1 MCNMCSAAACSV
13 SLIQT
18 YNRFY
23 SPIVLPGEEPHHKE
37 DTVLPAQCLQGI
49 SLGMAHHYTVVVVV
63 RGALDHCG
71 TSAQTITMQTAGL
84 QDKAAMR
91 LILVEL
97 TTLKLRKFVSLLV
110 FLSLHALYHC
120 LG

>member
-1 MCNMCSAAACSV
+1 M
-13 SLIQT
+13 
-18 YNRFY
+18 
-23 SPIVLPGEEPHHKE
+23 PGEEPHTKE
-37 DTVLPAQCLQGI
+37 DTVIPGQCLQGI
-49 SLGMAHHYTVVVVV
+49 SLDMAQHYTVAVAVQ
-63 RGALDHCG
+63 GELDHCS
-71 TSAQTITMQTAGL
+71 TSAQTIAIVTTGL